1 MNTLH
6 INASYKPAFI
16 YGGPTMSVSML
27 CEQLARAGNSVSVFT
42 TTANGESELSV
53 ATGNPINVDRVN
65 VTYFKRITKDHT
77 HFSPSLL
84 TKLWKEV
91 KNYDLVHIHAWWNLV
106 SVLSTGIALARRVP
120 VVVSARGTLSPY
132 SFSNKNAGIKSII
145 HTLLGKPLLK
155 KCHLHVT
162 SEREKQAMVKLIQPK
177 SISVLPNLVKLPAYS
192 LSVEKEPEPLLKLI
206 FLSRIEEKKG
216 LDILLN
222 ALLLVNISYSLTIA
236 GNGDEGYINYLKEIA
251 ANNHIADKINWVAF
265 RDEDKFDLMREHDLF
280 VLPSHDE
287 NFGNVVIES
296 LSVGTAVLISQN
308 VGLADYILK
317 NNMGWICETNAESV
331 GMSINT
337 IGGNHKTDLSRIR
350 KQAPQII
357 YKDFDPDNLV
367 QAYITMYNDLIKH
380 D

>member
-1 MNTLH
+1 MNILH

-27 CEQLARAGNSVSVFT
+27 CEQLAGAGNTVSVFT
-42 TTANGESELSV
+42 TTANGENELTV
-53 ATGNPINVDRVN
+53 LTGKPIGIDGVK
-65 VTYFKRITKDHT
+65 VTYFKRLTKDHT

-84 TKLWKEV
+84 IKLWKEA
-91 KNYDLVHIHAWWNLV
+91 KNHDLVHIHAWWNLV
-106 SVLSTGIALARRVP
+106 SVLSTGIALARGVL

-132 SFSNKNAGIKSII
+132 SFSNKNTGIKSLI
-145 HTLLGKPLLK
+145 HKLLGKPLLN

-162 SEREKQAMVKLIQPK
+162 SEREKEAIMKLIQPK
-177 SISVLPNLVKLPAYS
+177 SISILPNLVKLPAYS
-192 LSVEKEPEPLLKLI
+192 LSAEKGPEPLLKLI

-216 LDILLN
+216 LDILLT
-222 ALLLVNISYSLTIA
+222 ALPLVNVPYNLTIA
-236 GNGDEGYINYLKEIA
+236 GKGDAEYVKHLKQITA
-251 ANNHIADKINWVAF
+251 DNHIADKINWVGF
-265 RDEDKFDLMREHDLF
+265 HDENKFDLLREHDLF
-280 VLPSHDE
+280 ILPSHDE

-308 VGLADYILK
+308 VGLADYVVK
-317 NNMGWICETNAESV
+317 NNLGWLCETSAESV
-331 GMSINT
+331 GGYINT

-350 KQAPQII
+350 QQAPEII

-367 QAYITMYNDLIKH
+367 QKYIAMYNELIKH